1 MRKLILAAALAGCA
15 IHVVPAS
22 AQEGAAQE
30 GAAQTRVLSPAERAD
45 PAAAAIDA
53 DQIAA
58 TVTFLADDLLQGR
71 DGQELLDEQSDIYE
85 VNSRAIGEAI
95 RELHRKVAPS
105 KSP

>member
-45 PAAAAIDA
+45 PAAAAVA
-53 DQIAA
+53 TAA
-58 TVTFLADDLLQGR
+58 TTSTGSAGSGLLAR
-71 DGQELLDEQSDIYE
+71 GQIHHDRCWHSGDVRSDR
-85 VNSRAIGEAI
+85 V
-95 RELHRKVAPS
+95 
-105 KSP
+105 